1 MGLRGE
7 STARLGVRVGS
18 WVSVTVSFSFR
29 LTDDTPAPGQGLVV
43 CCNGGWERACLVPWE
58 KGGCDL
64 PTRAQ
69 DATHQTPIVECV
81 IQFQTDPGPES
92 AGPAGPS
99 HSDVPPR
106 PQLWLPS
113 RPARVHISYT
123 QLRSRHSL
131 QRPLLRRRCHAR
143 ARGSAYCSVG
153 SRHRSER
160 RLESASSLRRHLEK
174 PIAPSRCCRQPS

>member
-18 WVSVTVSFSFR
+18 WVSVSFSFR

-69 DATHQTPIVECV
+69 DATHQTPIVEC
-81 IQFQTDPGPES
+81 DPVPDRPGTGVCPPDPPDRHTPTCL
-92 AGPAGPS
+92 PALSFGC
-99 HSDVPPR
+99 
-106 PQLWLPS
+106 
-113 RPARVHISYT
+113 RPAPPVYT
-123 QLRSRHSL
+123 YRTLNSAAATAFNAPCSGAVATHEHAVVRIARSARDIEASAAWSRLR
-131 QRPLLRRRCHAR
+131 A
-143 ARGSAYCSVG
+143 
-153 SRHRSER
+153 
-160 RLESASSLRRHLEK
+160 
-174 PIAPSRCCRQPS
+174 